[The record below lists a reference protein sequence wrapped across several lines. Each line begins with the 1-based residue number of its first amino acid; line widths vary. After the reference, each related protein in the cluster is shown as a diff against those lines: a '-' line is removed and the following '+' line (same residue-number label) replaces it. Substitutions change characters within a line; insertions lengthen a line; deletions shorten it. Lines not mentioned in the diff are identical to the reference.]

1 VANYVSDGK
10 AQEPP
15 LERVTV
21 KLPLNGYSDSAPSMN
36 RDADRSQAEVNICL
50 CFVPIKLVGRS
61 DNGTY
66 EICDDGDEDNA

>member
-1 VANYVSDGK
+1 
-10 AQEPP
+10 
-15 LERVTV
+15 
-21 KLPLNGYSDSAPSMN
+21 MN